1 MLELTKEDK
10 LVLDFLAKN
19 GKSYIETIKKELG
32 LGELERRIGELEDA
46 GYVAVI
52 PNELAK
58 AKKINVSKND
68 STRYLLSD
76 IELTGKYKPIA

>member
-19 GKSYIETIKKELG
+19 GKSYIETIEKELSLEG
-32 LGELERRIGELEDA
+32 LEGRIGILENM
-46 GYVAVI
+46 GYVTVN

-68 STRYLLSD
+68 PIRYLLSD
-76 IELTGKYKPIA
+76 IELTGKYKSTA